1 MIKFLKNIFKKEP
14 TPLEELSLK
23 VLDLLKTEPEKWKYS
38 ECTITYNNK
47 FSIWIEN
54 RPYADISMHTMPLKK
69 QKLKHRKK
77 IRNEIDKLIINDIL
91 KKLN

>member
-1 MIKFLKNIFKKEP
+1 MIKFLKNLFKKEAN
-14 TPLEELSLK
+14 PLEELSLK
-23 VLDLLKTEPEKWKYS
+23 VLELLKTEPEKWKYN
-38 ECTITYNNK
+38 EYTITYDNK
-47 FSIWIEN
+47 FSIWIGN

-91 KKLN
+91 KNI